1 MVIGAAKQ
9 DRLRHRRR
17 FPGRRAREGEA
28 VISDKPTIGWR
39 EWIAIPALGLPA
51 IKVKVDTGAR
61 TSALHAYY
69 VTPFRRNGRDHVRF
83 GIHPLQRR
91 TDVEVTC
98 EAPVTDR
105 RWVADSG
112 GHRELRYV
120 IEAPVRL
127 GESEWPIEIT
137 LTSRDTM
144 MFRMLLGR
152 TAIKG
157 RMAVDPQKSYT
168 AGKLSR
174 RAYGP
179 LRRKAR
185 KPRGH
190 KKGTTK

>member
-1 MVIGAAKQ
+1 MT
-9 DRLRHRRR
+9 
-17 FPGRRAREGEA
+17 E
-28 VISDKPTIGWR
+28 KPTIGWR

-51 IKVKVDTGAR
+51 IKAKVDTGAR

-69 VTPFRRNGRDHVRF
+69 VTPFKRNGRDHVRF

-91 TDVEVTC
+91 IDVEVTC
-98 EAPVTDR
+98 EAPVIDR

-120 IEAPVRL
+120 IEAPIRM
-127 GESEWPIEIT
+127 GGHEWPIEIT

-152 TAIKG
+152 TAITG
-157 RMAVDPQKSYT
+157 RMVVDPQKSYM

-174 RAYGP
+174 RAYAP
-179 LRRKAR
+179 LRRKPR
-185 KPRGH
+185 KPRVQ